1 MTLTIMSA
9 PWTSPGPPELSCG
22 LSLRCPWLQP
32 PRSLGFWVK
41 ANGRSSLPIQESQK
55 QRGCPPGRCIS
66 SYCCCTATP
75 SQSIVASSDAICA
88 SLATASWDG
97 ADVLVLRLPGGQCKC
112 LPVETPWHKQT
123 KQHFQII
130 TWFIVVSQRF
140 CTELLCATLTR

>member
-1 MTLTIMSA
+1 MWISHSDV
-9 PWTSPGPPELSCG
+9 PDC
-22 LSLRCPWLQP
+22 SLLAGV
-32 PRSLGFWVK
+32 SLGFWVK

-112 LPVETPWHKQT
+112 LPLSKHRNINRRNSTSRSLNDSLWFHKDFALSCFV
-123 KQHFQII
+123 QH
-130 TWFIVVSQRF
+130 
-140 CTELLCATLTR
+140 